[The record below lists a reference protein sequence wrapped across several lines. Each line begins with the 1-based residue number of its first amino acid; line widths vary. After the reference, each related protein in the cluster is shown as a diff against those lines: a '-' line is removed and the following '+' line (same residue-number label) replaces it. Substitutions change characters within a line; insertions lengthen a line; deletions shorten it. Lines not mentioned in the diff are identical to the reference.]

1 VILQR
6 RSNFH
11 VKLFAY
17 FWAVLIFAFLFSAYF
32 YSLTVKQVLVTE
44 NFRDAEEKLDVIT
57 SLVKQNSPFDG
68 EQAFHEYL
76 RSMGLLFRVRIT
88 YIDKTGRVIG
98 DSELPFE
105 KVPFM
110 ENHGDRKEFQE
121 ALKESIG
128 KSIRPSTTIKRY
140 LLYVAKRCDVLI
152 DSRTYEGVMRVAKM
166 PDPPP
171 VEFAP
176 LLPKFGIMFALGFIC
191 SSLLA
196 YWLVKRLYGSLDEII
211 GFARDVIKGNIRRRL
226 ILSPRHE
233 FPELVE
239 ALNSMADAMEEQLK
253 RATKATEELSV
264 ILEGMR
270 EGVLLLDEEGK
281 ILMANP
287 FLVRRLIKSTA
298 WKGRYPI
305 ELIPSVDF
313 QNACDDLV
321 NGRIRNAN
329 LVVSFENGNVV
340 YDVSIARLE
349 QQGKFLG
356 AVAVFHDV
364 SEMIRIEKIRK
375 DFVANVSHALRTP
388 LTSIKGYT
396 ETVMDILSRSEEFR
410 QAREF
415 LGVVLRNA
423 EYMMKL
429 VDMLL
434 KLTETESSAGKETFE
449 PVNVADV
456 ATEAWN
462 MCRYLALEKQV
473 ELEKVVD
480 ITYPVVKGQK
490 EQILEVFQ
498 NLYENALRYQPNGV
512 PLKLMITA
520 HGDKEIK
527 ICLEDK
533 GPGIDEAYRDR
544 IFERFFRIERSGTK
558 EKNYAQIGLGLAI
571 CKHIVKNHGGK
582 IWAEGEKGARFC
594 FTLPLYEK
602 KG

>member
-6 RSNFH
+6 RSNFY

-44 NFRDAEEKLDVIT
+44 NFRDAEEKLDVII
-57 SLVKQNSPFDG
+57 SLLKQSSPFD
-68 EQAFHEYL
+68 EQQAFHDYL
-76 RSMGLLFRVRIT
+76 KFIGLLFKVRIT
-88 YIDKTGRVIG
+88 YIDKAGKVIG

-110 ENHGDRKEFQE
+110 ENHSDREEFQE

-140 LLYVAKRCDVLI
+140 LLYVAKRYNVSI
-152 DSRTYEGVMRVAKM
+152 GSRTYEGVIRVAKV
-166 PDPPP
+166 PDLPQI
-171 VEFAP
+171 EFAP
-176 LLPKFGIMFALGFIC
+176 ILPKFGIMLALGFIC
-191 SSLLA
+191 SSILG
-196 YWLVKRLYGSLDEII
+196 YWLVKRLYDSLDEII
-211 GFARDVIKGNIRRRL
+211 SFARDVINGNIRRRL

-239 ALNSMADAMEEQLK
+239 ALNYMADAMEEQLK

-270 EGVLLLDEEGK
+270 EGVLLLDEKGK
-281 ILMANP
+281 ILIANP

-298 WKGRYPI
+298 WKGRHPI
-305 ELIPSVDF
+305 ELIPSADF
-313 QNACDDLV
+313 QNACDDVV

-329 LVVSFENGNVV
+329 LLISFENGNVV

-364 SEMIRIEKIRK
+364 SEMARVEKIRR

-415 LGVVLRNA
+415 LSVVLRNA

-429 VDMLL
+429 VDKLL
-434 KLTETESSAGKETFE
+434 KLAEIESSARKEPFE
-449 PVNVADV
+449 PVNVIDV

-473 ELEKVVD
+473 ELERIVDVASTVVR
-480 ITYPVVKGQK
+480 GQRDH
-490 EQILEVFQ
+490 ILEVFQ
-498 NLYENALRYQPNGV
+498 NLFENALRYQPNGV
-512 PLKLMITA
+512 PLRLTVTA
-520 HGDKEIK
+520 YGDKEIK

-544 IFERFFRIERSGTK
+544 VFERFFRIERSRAK

-571 CKHIVKNHGGK
+571 CKHIVKNHGGR
-582 IWAEGEKGARFC
+582 IWVEGEKGARFC
-594 FTLPLYEK
+594 FTLPVYER